1 MQETQALWHLL
12 ASVLVGFAV
21 GLERERARTERQASA
36 IGGLRTFTLIGLLGG
51 ASALVKELWLVPVGL
66 VAIGALGVYSLSR
79 SQDATSPVAALTV
92 YVLGVLCGLGVV
104 LPALFAGVLTVAFL
118 TFREELHKFV
128 GGLSR
133 QELEAGILLALLLGV
148 IYPLLP
154 DEAYGPYRVW
164 NPREIWM
171 MVVLVAGV
179 NFAGYLALRFLG
191 QRGLWVA
198 ALFGGLVSSTAVTL
212 SMASRARAAP
222 SRAPLWASG
231 VVVASQV
238 MLLRVAFWVGLFAP
252 DLLGQL
258 LIPLVV
264 WLVWGLLVALWLA
277 RRDSA
282 PPDSLPVRSPLELA
296 AALSFAL
303 VYAVVKLL
311 AAWGTDMFGNAG
323 LYIVSAL
330 SGLTDVDAIT
340 LSVARLGSSGELD
353 LSGAALAVLLAV
365 LANTVVKVGLAFGGG
380 RLGQYAAV
388 GLLPGG
394 VLALLAYGLFAS

>member
-1 MQETQALWHLL
+1 M
-12 ASVLVGFAV
+12 GFAV

-51 ASALVKELWLVPVGL
+51 AVALVRELWLVPVGL
-66 VAIGALGVYSLSR
+66 AAIGALGVYSLSR

-154 DEAYGPYRVW
+154 DENYGPYGVW

-191 QRGLWVA
+191 QRGLWIA

-222 SRAPLWASG
+222 KRAPLWASG
-231 VVVASQV
+231 AVMASQV
-238 MLLRVAFWVGLFAP
+238 MLVRVAFWVGLFAP
-252 DLLGQL
+252 EMLGQL

-264 WLVWGLLVALWLA
+264 WLVWGLLAALWLA

-311 AAWGTDMFGNAG
+311 AAWGTEMFGNAG

-340 LSVARLGSSGELD
+340 LSVARLNSSGELA
-353 LSGAALAVLLAV
+353 LSGAVLAVLLAV
-365 LANTVVKVGLAFGGG
+365 LANTVVKAGLAFGGG
-380 RLGQYAAV
+380 RMGRYVAV

-394 VLALLAYGLFAS
+394 VLALLAYGLFAG

>member
-12 ASVLVGFAV
+12 AAVLVGFAV

-154 DEAYGPYRVW
+154 DEAYGPYQVW

-231 VVVASQV
+231 VAVASQV

-282 PPDSLPVRSPLELA
+282 PPDSLPVRSPLELT

-340 LSVARLGSSGELD
+340 LSVARLNSSGELA
-353 LSGAALAVLLAV
+353 LSGAVLAVLLAV
-365 LANTVVKVGLAFGGG
+365 LANTLVKAGLAFGGG
-380 RLGQYAAV
+380 RLGQYVAV

>member
-12 ASVLVGFAV
+12 AAVLVGFAV

-282 PPDSLPVRSPLELA
+282 PPDSLPVRSPLELT

-340 LSVARLGSSGELD
+340 LSVARLNSSGELA
-353 LSGAALAVLLAV
+353 LSGAVLAVLLAV

-380 RLGQYAAV
+380 RLGQYVAV

>member
-1 MQETQALWHLL
+1 
-12 ASVLVGFAV
+12 
-21 GLERERARTERQASA
+21 
-36 IGGLRTFTLIGLLGG
+36 
-51 ASALVKELWLVPVGL
+51 
-66 VAIGALGVYSLSR
+66 
-79 SQDATSPVAALTV
+79 
-92 YVLGVLCGLGVV
+92 
-104 LPALFAGVLTVAFL
+104 
-118 TFREELHKFV
+118 
-128 GGLSR
+128 
-133 QELEAGILLALLLGV
+133 
-148 IYPLLP
+148 
-154 DEAYGPYRVW
+154 
-164 NPREIWM
+164 
-171 MVVLVAGV
+171 
-179 NFAGYLALRFLG
+179 
-191 QRGLWVA
+191 
-198 ALFGGLVSSTAVTL
+198 
-212 SMASRARAAP
+212 
-222 SRAPLWASG
+222 

-282 PPDSLPVRSPLELA
+282 PPDSLPVRSPLELT

-340 LSVARLGSSGELD
+340 LSVARLNSSGELA
-353 LSGAALAVLLAV
+353 LSGAVLAVLLAV

-380 RLGQYAAV
+380 RLGQYVAV

>member
-154 DEAYGPYRVW
+154 DEAYGP
-164 NPREIWM
+164 
-171 MVVLVAGV
+171 
-179 NFAGYLALRFLG
+179 
-191 QRGLWVA
+191 
-198 ALFGGLVSSTAVTL
+198 
-212 SMASRARAAP
+212 
-222 SRAPLWASG
+222 
-231 VVVASQV
+231 
-238 MLLRVAFWVGLFAP
+238 
-252 DLLGQL
+252 
-258 LIPLVV
+258 
-264 WLVWGLLVALWLA
+264 
-277 RRDSA
+277 
-282 PPDSLPVRSPLELA
+282 
-296 AALSFAL
+296 
-303 VYAVVKLL
+303 
-311 AAWGTDMFGNAG
+311 
-323 LYIVSAL
+323 
-330 SGLTDVDAIT
+330 
-340 LSVARLGSSGELD
+340 
-353 LSGAALAVLLAV
+353 
-365 LANTVVKVGLAFGGG
+365 
-380 RLGQYAAV
+380 
-388 GLLPGG
+388 
-394 VLALLAYGLFAS
+394 

>member
-12 ASVLVGFAV
+12 AAVLVGFAV

-212 SMASRARAAP
+212 SMASQARAAP

-282 PPDSLPVRSPLELA
+282 PPDSLPVRSPLELT

-340 LSVARLGSSGELD
+340 LSVARLNSSGELA
-353 LSGAALAVLLAV
+353 LSGAVLAVLLAV
-365 LANTVVKVGLAFGGG
+365 LANTVVKAGLAFGGG
-380 RLGQYAAV
+380 RLGQYVAV

>member
-1 MQETQALWHLL
+1 VQETQALWHLL
-12 ASVLVGFAV
+12 AAVLVGFAV

-231 VVVASQV
+231 VAVASQV

-282 PPDSLPVRSPLELA
+282 PPDSLPVRSPLELT

-340 LSVARLGSSGELD
+340 LSVARLNSSGELA
-353 LSGAALAVLLAV
+353 LSGAVLAVLLAV

-380 RLGQYAAV
+380 RLGQYVAV